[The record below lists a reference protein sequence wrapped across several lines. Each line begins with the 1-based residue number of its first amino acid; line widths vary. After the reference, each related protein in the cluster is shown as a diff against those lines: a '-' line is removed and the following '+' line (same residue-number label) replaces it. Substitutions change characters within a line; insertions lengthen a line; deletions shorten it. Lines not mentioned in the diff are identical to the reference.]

1 MTLEKSVRPR
11 LDDLFKA
18 GTPEIRHEIPII
30 ATSTYCS
37 LIRGKSRMG
46 HLLEVIMGIWRL

>member
-1 MTLEKSVRPR
+1 VTLEKSVRPR